1 VNSLTNN
8 VKYVQAEP
16 LRQYC
21 TALFESVGMPK
32 DEAYIN
38 ADNLVDAD
46 LTGVESHG
54 VSRMAIYLKRIRDG
68 VVNPKCEIKVVAEHP
83 AVLVIDAKNS
93 MGAVASYKA
102 MEMAIKKAKASGV
115 AFVTVRNS
123 NHYGT
128 AAYYTKM
135 ALEHDMIGFSSTN
148 GPARM
153 APWGGK
159 DPYFGTNP
167 FSIAVPAG
175 QELPVVADMATSL
188 VARGKIILAA
198 KNNKEIPLGW
208 AINKDGEDTTNAKEA
223 LEGTVLPFGG
233 PKGSAIALLIDV
245 FSGIL
250 AGASFGPHIKDMYAN
265 FEEPTNTGH
274 IFGAFDI
281 SKFID
286 TSLFKQNM
294 DQMIR
299 EIKGSTPA
307 KGVQEIFLPGE
318 IELKKKQ
325 QRLKEGIPLSPAV
338 IKELKE
344 EGALCRVA
352 WTLD

>member
-1 VNSLTNN
+1 MNSLTNN

-16 LRQYC
+16 LRKYC
-21 TALFESVGMPK
+21 AALFESVGMPK

-68 VVNPKCEIKVVAEHP
+68 VVNPKCELKVVAEHP
-83 AVLVIDAKNS
+83 AVLVLDAKNS
-93 MGAVASYKA
+93 MGAVASSKA
-102 MEMAIKKAKASGV
+102 MQMAIKKARESGA

-123 NHYGT
+123 NHFGT

-175 QELPVVADMATSL
+175 KELPVVADMATSL

-208 AINKDGEDTTNAKEA
+208 AINKDGEETTNAKEA

-245 FSGIL
+245 FCGIL

-265 FEEPTNTGH
+265 FTEPTNTGH

-286 TSLFKQNM
+286 KDIFKQNM

-299 EIKGSTPA
+299 EIKRSTPA

-318 IELKKKQ
+318 IELRKKQ

-338 IKELKE
+338 IQELKE
-344 EGALCRVA
+344 EGALA
-352 WTLD
+352 NIPWILD

>member
-1 VNSLTNN
+1 
-8 VKYVQAEP
+8 
-16 LRQYC
+16 
-21 TALFESVGMPK
+21 MPK